1 MFLYQSNFST
11 LQLKKDKGIDYAISQ
26 KSEGVY
32 SYILSPQYTAFQYNI
47 KLFRDKIGIKFDKDL
62 LVVEQRNYDTKVVN
76 TYIVYDLETWPKI
89 PHNNFN
95 LINCLFGGTNIVKI
109 NNKGNWVYTGYG
121 IAFDGAYSWRFG
133 NDMEYFNCQC

>member
-1 MFLYQSNFST
+1 ML
-11 LQLKKDKGIDYAISQ
+11 LVRSQ
-26 KSEGVY
+26 KG
-32 SYILSPQYTAFQYNI
+32 YIVTFFLHNILLSSIT

-95 LINCLFGGTNIVKI
+95 LINWLFGGTNIVKI

-121 IAFDGAYSWRFG
+121 IAFDGAYS
-133 NDMEYFNCQC
+133 